1 MSTSRT
7 PQKDLS
13 GRPPFRIREIAQQ
26 AGLSPATVDRVLHER
41 PGVRASTAAEV
52 ARAIADLGR
61 QQTQLRLGGRTFL
74 FDLVMHA
81 PARFT
86 TAVRQALEAELP
98 TLQPAVIRSRSHVRE
113 EGSPAEVVAMLDD
126 VARRGSAGV
135 ILKSPDHPAVSD
147 AVARLAARDIPVV
160 TFVTDLPG
168 SQRVAYVGMDNRAAG
183 ATAAYLLTAVTAHAP
198 GRVLVTIS
206 RTMFRGEEEREMGF
220 RAALRNLAPGR
231 LIHEITD
238 TDGLDASLR
247 AAVAEAL
254 SREPDIDSV
263 YSIGGGNNATLDAF
277 DRAGRVPRAY
287 LAHDL
292 DADNVALLR
301 QNRLTAVLHHD
312 LRFDMR
318 QACRMLLQARGAL
331 PGRPASR
338 PSQIQVITPYNE
350 PGGLDVAGQ

>member
-1 MSTSRT
+1 M
-7 PQKDLS
+7 
-13 GRPPFRIREIAQQ
+13 
-26 AGLSPATVDRVLHER
+26 
-41 PGVRASTAAEV
+41 
-52 ARAIADLGR
+52 
-61 QQTQLRLGGRTFL
+61 
-74 FDLVMHA
+74 
-81 PARFT
+81 
-86 TAVRQALEAELP
+86 
-98 TLQPAVIRSRSHVRE
+98 
-113 EGSPAEVVAMLDD
+113 
-126 VARRGSAGV
+126 

-147 AVARLAARDIPVV
+147 AVARLAARDIPTV
-160 TFVTDLPG
+160 TLVTDLPA

-198 GRVLVTIS
+198 GTVLVTIS

-220 RAALRNLAPGR
+220 RAALRNLAPAAADPRDHGHRRAGR
-231 LIHEITD
+231 VVA
-238 TDGLDASLR
+238 GGGGRR
-247 AAVAEAL
+247 A
-254 SREPDIDSV
+254 RRGTRTIDSV
-263 YSIGGGNNATLDAF
+263 YSIGGGNTATLDAF